1 MNKIKWGILGCGRI
15 AGKFANDLKLLEDAE
30 LWAAGSRHIEKAEA
44 FASQHGFSRA
54 YGSYE
59 ELVSDPEVD
68 VIYIASPHAQHHEHA
83 LLCIDHGKPVLCE
96 KAFAINSTQA
106 REMIDRARSSG
117 VFLMEALWSR
127 FLPHYQETMRMVQDG
142 KLGKVG
148 SVLANFGFIPEAPVP
163 DRLFNPALG
172 GGTLLDIGI
181 YNVFFAISVLG
192 RPDEVVAQMTPAS
205 TGIDQQCAVTLLY
218 HNGAI
223 AQLFSSFEANL
234 PIEAE
239 ISGPQGRIRLTTRFY
254 EPTARIEWYPGRVDT
269 RTEIPVEKH
278 PGWGYQHQARH
289 VQDCL
294 RQGLK
299 ESPVWSHADTLLLM
313 ETMDRIRK
321 SAGISYPADQQAV

>member
-1 MNKIKWGILGCGRI
+1 MKKIRWGILGCGRI
-15 AGKFANDLKLLEDAE
+15 AGKFADDLRLIEDAE
-30 LWAAGSRHIEKAEA
+30 CLAAGSRSLEKARD
-44 FASQHGFSRA
+44 FAQKNGFSRA

-59 ELVSDPEVD
+59 ELVKDPDID
-68 VIYIASPHAQHHEHA
+68 VIYIASPHARHHEHT
-83 LLCIDHGKPVLCE
+83 LLCIAHGKPVLCE
-96 KAFAINSTQA
+96 KAFAINLAQA
-106 REMIDRARSSG
+106 REMVDRARAAG
-117 VFLMEALWSR
+117 VFLMEALWTR
-127 FLPHYQETMRMVQDG
+127 FLPHYQETMRMVQED

-181 YNVFFAISVLG
+181 YNVFMAVSVLG
-192 RPDEVVAQMTPAS
+192 RPDEVFAQMTPAP
-205 TGIDQQCAVTLLY
+205 TGIDQQCAVTFRY

-239 ISGPQGRIRLTTRFY
+239 ISGPRGRIRLTTRFY

-269 RTEIPVEKH
+269 RTEIPVERQA
-278 PGWGYQHQARH
+278 GWGYHHQARH
-289 VQDCL
+289 VQECL
-294 RQGLK
+294 RQGLT
-299 ESPVWSHADTLLLM
+299 ESPVMRHEDTLLLM
-313 ETMDRIRK
+313 ETMDRIRQ

>member
-1 MNKIKWGILGCGRI
+1 MSKIKWGILGCGRI
-15 AGKFANDLKLLEDAE
+15 AGKFADDLKLIEDAE
-30 LWAAGSRHIEKAEA
+30 LWAAGSRSMEKAVT
-44 FASQHGFSRA
+44 FAEKHGFRHA

-59 ELVSDPEVD
+59 ALVSDPEVD
-68 VIYIASPHAQHHEHA
+68 VIYIASPHAQHHEHT

-96 KAFAINSTQA
+96 KAFAINGTQA

-127 FLPHYQETMRMVQDG
+127 FLPHYQETMRMIREG

-192 RPDEVVAQMTPAS
+192 RPDEVVAHMTPAS
-205 TGIDQQCAVTLLY
+205 TGIDQQCAVNLLY
-218 HNGAI
+218 RNGAI

-269 RTEIPVEKH
+269 RTEIPISSQ
-278 PGWGYQHQARH
+278 PGWGYHYQARH
-289 VQDCL
+289 VQECL

-299 ESPVWSHADTLLLM
+299 ESPMWSHADTLLLM
-313 ETMDRIRK
+313 ETMDRIRQ